1 MNLKNNS
8 IFAALLSVAVMFT
21 ISVAQESSQT
31 VSSINRV
38 GTTAAQFLKIGAGA
52 RPIGM
57 GGAYTAVSE
66 DILSVYW
73 NPAGLSRIIGSGE
86 AAFNHANWLAET
98 SYDFAAFS
106 FNIGMIGSF
115 GFHFISFRT
124 PEQPVRTVD
133 LPDGTGQYWSANM
146 VSLGLTYA
154 KNLTDQFSI
163 GFTGKYVQEKIF
175 NESAHGAAVDLGIF
189 YKTPWKNLTL
199 GAAIF
204 NFGTKMHMD
213 GSDLYNNVDP
223 EAASGSVDAVA
234 AKYRTENFDMPLSL
248 RFGIAWQAVKN
259 ENLQIMTAVDG
270 VQPNDNSQYLNSG
283 LEIGLR
289 RVIYLRGGYKAL
301 FQENSEQGLTF
312 GAGIRYDVVGT
323 HLKFD
328 FGWADYGRL
337 NNVQFVS
344 LGIKY

>member
-1 MNLKNNS
+1 MNAKNNRFFIS
-8 IFAALLSVAVMFT
+8 LIIVALLFT
-21 ISVAQESSQT
+21 MGFAQEGSQT
-31 VSSINRV
+31 VSSIYRV

-57 GGAYTAVSE
+57 GGAYTAVSN

-86 AAFNHANWLAET
+86 ATFNHAKWLAET
-98 SYDFAAFS
+98 NYDFAAAS
-106 FNIGMIGSF
+106 FNIGMLGSF
-115 GFHFISFRT
+115 GFHLISFRT

-133 LPDGTGQYWSANM
+133 LPEGTGQYWSANM
-146 VSLGLTYA
+146 ISLGLSYA

-175 NESAHGAAVDLGIF
+175 NESAQGAALDLGIF
-189 YKTPWKNLTL
+189 YQTPWKNLTL

-213 GSDLYNNVDP
+213 GRDLYNNVDP

-234 AKYRTENFDMPLSL
+234 SKYRTENFDMPLSL
-248 RFGIAWQAVKN
+248 RFGLAWQAVQN
-259 ENLQIMTAVDG
+259 DQVQVLAAVDG

-283 LEIGLR
+283 LEVGLR

-312 GAGIRYDVVGT
+312 GAGIKYDVVGT

-344 LGIKY
+344 LAIRY